1 MKLSLC
7 FLCTFVLSFKLMI
20 GLWLACE
27 EWSADVFFLN
37 WQINPLWQDSWTSW
51 VLSTPLA
58 LEAVRAQRHLS
69 RKVSP
74 AGTQSAMGGAGAS
87 AAEQQRFLLEAALS
101 TPRTVG
107 GKQVVHT
114 RVHAGAANPKTG
126 KNRKSVLSQKVA
138 KNVGLA
144 LILQTFH
151 Y

>member
-1 MKLSLC
+1 M
-7 FLCTFVLSFKLMI
+7 
-20 GLWLACE
+20 
-27 EWSADVFFLN
+27 
-37 WQINPLWQDSWTSW
+37 
-51 VLSTPLA
+51 STPLA

-74 AGTQSAMGGAGAS
+74 AGTQSAMGGAGAG

-107 GKQVVHT
+107 GKQVVHAL
-114 RVHAGAANPKTG
+114 VCAGAANPKTR
-126 KNRKSVLSQKVA
+126 KNRKWDLSEVT

-151 Y
+151 C